1 MSSKNIPI
9 YSIDRFNQTDHK
21 HKPFQVEV
29 FDANRHF
36 EVQYPHRHDFFEV
49 LFLTKG
55 SGIHIIDNNQYD
67 IKPPCIFFLSPG
79 QAHKL
84 ELSKDVEGYIFLF
97 TSEFY
102 LLNKLNRN
110 RLLELPFFFNI
121 HQENPP
127 LLLKNQNDV
136 DFFASLF
143 HKGSKIMRNND
154 EASIEVIHSLLDLI
168 LNASNQL
175 YPKDEKGIEKGKG
188 HLLVKRFQQLV
199 EENYHL
205 NLSIN
210 QYADKLNVTPN
221 HLTQTIKSLTGK
233 TSAEFIQSKVT
244 LEIKRLL
251 IYTELSSTEIAIQLN
266 FKDQSYF
273 TKYFKRVTG
282 FTPKEYRNKSMKNT

>member
-154 EASIEVIHSLLDLI
+154 EASIEVIHSLLGNEDDDENSQRWYKYMNEVSGSDPNI
-168 LNASNQL
+168 KQKVKTKAKSFIYNQS
-175 YPKDEKGIEKGKG
+175 
-188 HLLVKRFQQLV
+188 QQL
-199 EENYHL
+199 
-205 NLSIN
+205 
-210 QYADKLNVTPN
+210 
-221 HLTQTIKSLTGK
+221 
-233 TSAEFIQSKVT
+233 
-244 LEIKRLL
+244 LL
-251 IYTELSSTEIAIQLN
+251 
-266 FKDQSYF
+266 
-273 TKYFKRVTG
+273 
-282 FTPKEYRNKSMKNT
+282 